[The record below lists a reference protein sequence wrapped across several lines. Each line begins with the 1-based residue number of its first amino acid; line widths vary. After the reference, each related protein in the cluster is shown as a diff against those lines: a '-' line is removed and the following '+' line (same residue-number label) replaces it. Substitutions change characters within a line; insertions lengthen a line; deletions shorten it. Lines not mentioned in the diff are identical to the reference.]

1 MTSPFL
7 VEYALFVQKSISI
20 TQALCSA
27 IIDTGGKAW
36 ENSLHI
42 LKNILD
48 LITSSVLSQ
57 KDVSRLQI
65 NVRHHDQ
72 HLLSNFTFSPSRD
85 VISII
90 PCKIFTAADGQGPE
104 LSGRVWY
111 RAPRSGVIQNSQTN
125 QSKDA
130 FPFTS
135 DWEEWTLSSGPD
147 RLCST
152 FLNICEE
159 IQRGPAV
166 GCNNGSFPS

>member
-104 LSGRVWY
+104 LSGRV
-111 RAPRSGVIQNSQTN
+111 
-125 QSKDA
+125 
-130 FPFTS
+130 
-135 DWEEWTLSSGPD
+135 
-147 RLCST
+147 
-152 FLNICEE
+152 
-159 IQRGPAV
+159 
-166 GCNNGSFPS
+166 

>member
-57 KDVSRLQI
+57 KDASRLQI

-104 LSGRVWY
+104 HSGRV
-111 RAPRSGVIQNSQTN
+111 
-125 QSKDA
+125 
-130 FPFTS
+130 
-135 DWEEWTLSSGPD
+135 
-147 RLCST
+147 
-152 FLNICEE
+152 
-159 IQRGPAV
+159 
-166 GCNNGSFPS
+166 